1 MCAVARSM
9 ASREAAMSPAVAVE
23 LKESLVTLRKKN
35 REQARKAR
43 LRLAFA
49 GVPRR
54 NGIHQ

>member
-1 MCAVARSM
+1 
-9 ASREAAMSPAVAVE
+9 MSPAVAVE